1 MENTLYQVA
10 ALQSLLM
17 GNYYAS
23 VPYRELLTQADTGIG
38 AFEGMN
44 GEMIA
49 LDGVVYQADASGAV
63 RKAPEDAAAPYCCM
77 AKFSSERSAALADC
91 PDYEALCAAL
101 DAMIPAS
108 ERNLF
113 HMAKLTGT
121 FESVDMRSVVGKTPP
136 YEITGDFVMAEQ
148 QRFRAE
154 NVCGTAV
161 ALQFPDYMDR
171 LNMPGWHLHFITADR
186 TLGGH
191 VFRMSVKTA
200 SAELCTLSRFEM
212 LLPRSEVFNSLK
224 LTNIGSDAVGQMEK
238 EE

>member
-10 ALQSLLM
+10 TLQSLLM

-23 VPYRELLTQADTGIG
+23 VPYSELLTLADTGIG

-44 GEMIA
+44 GEMIT
-49 LDGVVYQADASGAV
+49 LDGVVYQADADGNI

-77 AKFSSERSAALADC
+77 AKFSPEHSAELSDC

-113 HMAKLTGT
+113 HLAKLTGE
-121 FESVDMRSVVGKTPP
+121 FASVDMRSVVGQTPP
-136 YEITGDFVMAEQ
+136 YPTGAFVMAEQ
-148 QRFRAE
+148 KRFRAE
-154 NVCGTAV
+154 NAVGTAI
-161 ALQFPDYMDR
+161 ALHCPDYMDR

-191 VFRMSVKTA
+191 VFQMSVKNA

-212 LLPRSEVFNSLK
+212 LLPRSEVFNELK
-224 LTNIGSDAVGQMEK
+224 LTSIGSDAVGQMEK
-238 EE
+238 E

>member
-23 VPYRELLTQADTGIG
+23 VPYRELLTLADTGIG

-49 LDGVVYQADASGAV
+49 LDGTVYQAAADGSV
-63 RKAPEDAAAPYCCM
+63 SKAPEDAAAPYCCM
-77 AKFSSERSAALADC
+77 AKFVPERSAKISAC

-113 HMAKLTGT
+113 HMVKLTGA
-121 FESVDMRSVVGKTPP
+121 FDSVDMRSVVGKTPP

-148 QRFRAE
+148 LRFRAE
-154 NVCGTAV
+154 NVSGTAV
-161 ALQFPDYMDR
+161 ALHCPDYMDR

-191 VFRMSVKTA
+191 VFQMSVKNA

-212 LLPRSEVFNSLK
+212 LLPRSEVFNGLE
-224 LTNIGSDAVGQMEK
+224 LTSIGSDAVGQMEK
-238 EE
+238 E